1 MVEHGMTALTYLPV
15 VLLCGNGQFRRGKLQ
30 THIQRFYLSGGWDW
44 GQSFLFPIACNP
56 SSCTYSLTTPCMSFC

>member
-30 THIQRFYLSGGWDW
+30 THIDRFYLSKGWDW
-44 GQSFLFPIACNP
+44 GQSFHFPITCMQP
-56 SSCTYSLTTPCMSFC
+56 QFLYLFSYYSVH